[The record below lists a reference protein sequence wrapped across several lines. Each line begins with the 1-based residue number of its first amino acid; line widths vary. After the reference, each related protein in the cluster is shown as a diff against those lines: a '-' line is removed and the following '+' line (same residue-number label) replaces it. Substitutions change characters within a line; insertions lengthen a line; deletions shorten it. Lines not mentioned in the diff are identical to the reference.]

1 VIYPKLLVATRNLGK
16 KREIRSLLG
25 DLPYQ
30 IVFPDDAGIYES
42 PDELNLE
49 TESTFEGNALKKAE
63 YFQRKSRLPTVA
75 EDSGIEVL
83 SLGGA
88 PGVRSRRFAMA
99 GPGEDEDE
107 ANNRELLRRLA
118 GASAELRGAR
128 YRCVAVLIKRLGA
141 TPQMFEGSS
150 MGRIA
155 TQPKGKGGF
164 GYDPLFFSDELQ
176 KTFGEATQ
184 KEKDRVSHRG
194 RAFRALASWLD
205 ENPLGIIGSRE

>member
-1 VIYPKLLVATRNLGK
+1 MNYPKLLVATRNLGK
-16 KREIRSLLG
+16 KREIRALLG
-25 DLPYQ
+25 DLPYE
-30 IVFPDDAGIYES
+30 IVFPDDAGIYQA

-49 TESTFEGNALKKAE
+49 TENTFEANALKKAE

-118 GASAELRGAR
+118 GAPADLRGAR
-128 YRCVAVLIKRLGA
+128 YRCVAVFIKKLDA
-141 TPQMFEGSS
+141 IPHMFEGSC
-150 MGRIA
+150 MGRI
-155 TQPKGKGGF
+155 TTEPKGKGGF

-176 KTFGEATQ
+176 KSFGEATQ
-184 KEKDRVSHRG
+184 QEKDGVSHRG
-194 RAFRALASWLD
+194 RAFRALASWLS
-205 ENPLGIIGSRE
+205 ENPLGVSP